1 MPDCTWTCS
10 LLNSSLAVHQDK
22 GEIDTVSVSFYVN
35 LIQIIIS
42 VALIAVILLQA
53 KGSGLGGI
61 FGGDSSIYKT
71 RRGVEKTLHQATIGL
86 SIVFFAISIL
96 SVVVA

>member
-1 MPDCTWTCS
+1 VT
-10 LLNSSLAVHQDK
+10 
-22 GEIDTVSVSFYVN
+22 VSFYVN

-42 VALIAVILLQA
+42 IALIALILIQS

-71 RRGVEKTLHQATIGL
+71 RRGVEKTLFQATVGL
-86 SIVFFAISIL
+86 ALAFFAVSIISVLI
-96 SVVVA
+96 VGQ